1 MVQMAEQ
8 AAEMENVYDEN
19 FGGFRSFEDVEVIE
33 SKSNDF
39 VKGLV
44 IGAGAG
50 AAVTGGIFGGLWI
63 KEKREAK
70 KYFELLA
77 KVNAIA
83 THMDQNP
90 TDTKMK
96 WNKEEIDL
104 ANKTMKNPLDLQI
117 ELKRMIDETK
127 LVTKKTKK
135 KWNDELEKFSNLSA
149 ALKGKELNAEAEA
162 VINATE
168 TVEEKK

>member
-19 FGGFRSFEDVEVIE
+19 FGGFVSFEDSEVTE
-33 SKSNDF
+33 SKNNDF

-44 IGAGAG
+44 IGASAG

-70 KYFELLA
+70 KYFEILA

-90 TDTKMK
+90 NDKTMK
-96 WNKEEIDL
+96 WNNEDIDL
-104 ANKTMKNPLDLQI
+104 ANKTMKNPLDLQL

-127 LVTKKTKK
+127 LVSKKTKK
-135 KWNDELEKFSNLSA
+135 KWNDELEKFNTLSA
-149 ALKGKELNAEAEA
+149 ALKGKELKAEAEA
-162 VINATE
+162 TINATE
-168 TVEEKK
+168 TVEESK